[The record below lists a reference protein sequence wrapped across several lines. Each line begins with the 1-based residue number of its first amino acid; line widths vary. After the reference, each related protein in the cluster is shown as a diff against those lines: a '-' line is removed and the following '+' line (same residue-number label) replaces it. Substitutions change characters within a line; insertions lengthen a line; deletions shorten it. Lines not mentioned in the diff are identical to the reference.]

1 MILLGVNNML
11 IKDGTLTQQMNEVL
25 YEQMQETDKL
35 LNDNV
40 LELIKGIKPIKPE
53 FYYNRLIK
61 SLFPQSD
68 YAKAIGDNCDTN

>member
-1 MILLGVNNML
+1 ML
-11 IKDGTLTQQMNEVL
+11 IKDGTMTQQMNEVL

-35 LNDNV
+35 LNDDV

-61 SLFPQSD
+61 KYSRKVIMLKLLVIIATQLM
-68 YAKAIGDNCDTN
+68 